1 MWRSEWRCPATPAAR
16 ANPVD
21 TAETILTT
29 TDGVGLQPGSV
40 VAERY
45 RIVGV
50 LGWGAMGEV
59 YRADDL
65 KVGQRVA
72 LRFLPMQ
79 FTADASRVNRFVNE
93 VRLARQIS
101 HPNVCR
107 VYDIGEA
114 DGRHYLSMEFI
125 EPGTALVRINRASVY
140 TSRPHHG
147 MADWS
152 SSTRRGIPFP
162 ATHESVWARSA
173 AFQFAF
179 VAMTVAAL
187 RGAGF
192 LARWNIRQGRWDRS
206 GALKVAGYVFVMGL
220 FMALLRADHVPIAT
234 DEYLIFARLTSWI
247 LYSAAFTFLVYVAFE
262 PFVRQRWPRVLTSW
276 SRLLTGRLRDP
287 LVGRDILIGATA
299 GVVVASLR
307 EGEFIASRWHLAMG

>member
-1 MWRSEWRCPATPAAR
+1 MISAVLPPDLVFAAR
-16 ANPVD
+16 LLRKSPAFTLVAVVSLALANGANKTIFSIAKQLLFERLDVPNAANLRLLTSTDANFSYPMYEQLRAHNQVLGDMLAFHATAVNATVGENAERVLAHEVSGNYYAVLGVRPQLGRAILPVD
-21 TAETILTT
+21 DT
-29 TDGVGLQPGSV
+29 GGSEPV
-40 VAERY
+40 VVISDEFWEREFARSPAVSRTVDQTQRCCGHDHRGKSRRLY
-45 RIVGV
+45 
-50 LGWGAMGEV
+50 WGAMGEV

-72 LRFLPMQ
+72 LKFLPMQ

-152 SSTRRGIPFP
+152 SSTRRGIPFQRH
-162 ATHESVWARSA
+162 TN
-173 AFQFAF
+173 QF
-179 VAMTVAAL
+179 
-187 RGAGF
+187 
-192 LARWNIRQGRWDRS
+192 GRE
-206 GALKVAGYVFVMGL
+206 
-220 FMALLRADHVPIAT
+220 VPPSN
-234 DEYLIFARLTSWI
+234 L
-247 LYSAAFTFLVYVAFE
+247 
-262 PFVRQRWPRVLTSW
+262 
-276 SRLLTGRLRDP
+276 
-287 LVGRDILIGATA
+287 
-299 GVVVASLR
+299 
-307 EGEFIASRWHLAMG
+307 HLWR